1 MRPHSPTPA
10 LTTVQDRHHAAAMS
24 GHELDDGL
32 KLEVLGREWLRSSSK
47 TSSSNRFIVV
57 DT

>member
-1 MRPHSPTPA
+1 
-10 LTTVQDRHHAAAMS
+10 MS

-32 KLEVLGREWLRSSSK
+32 RLEVLGLERLRSSSK

-57 DT
+57 VDT

>member
-1 MRPHSPTPA
+1 M
-10 LTTVQDRHHAAAMS
+10 
-24 GHELDDGL
+24 GYNNNNDGL

-47 TSSSNRFIVV
+47 TSSSNRFTVVV